1 MLKFLGML
9 VICTSV
15 LIIVIFFM
23 PWVKARGSIL
33 EPLDDTTKIIQR
45 IEFTG
50 VLRGAIKVT
59 KTTTD
64 FFTEFFTGAKLT
76 QTLSGFQVALRQIKE
91 EGPKGG
97 LLYLVPFGALIFCL
111 LTVLGNKKRYLDLV
125 IVIIALVLFS
135 FLYQRAHDFDQD
147 QLFIDIESCWA
158 FRTTLYLFLTVGALS
173 LVRLLIPRRS
183 IFEKNRWPDF

>member
-1 MLKFLGML
+1 MLRFLGLL
-9 VICTSV
+9 VVCTSV

-33 EPLDDTTKIIQR
+33 EPLDNTTKIIQR

-59 KTTTD
+59 KTITD
-64 FFTEFFTGAKLT
+64 FLTEFFTGAKLT
-76 QTLSGFQVALRQIKE
+76 QTLNGFQVALHQVKE

-97 LLYLVPFGALIFCL
+97 LLYLVPFGASFFCL
-111 LTVLGNKKRYLDLV
+111 FTVLGNKKRYLDLV
-125 IVIIALVLFS
+125 IVIIALVLFL
-135 FLYQRAHDFDQD
+135 FLYQRAQDFDRD
-147 QLFIDIESCWA
+147 KVFIDIKSCWG